1 MRALT
6 LRQLRLN
13 PETIAAARE
22 RTPLSQLIGREIKLT
37 RRGPEYVAL
46 CPFHN
51 ERTPSFTVNDAK
63 GFFWCFGCG
72 AHGDAIGWRMRRHG
86 ESFPEAVE
94 ALNAGKRVIPRA
106 ELVRRERER
115 EERDTRQRERCVDA
129 ARELWYASRPIAGTP
144 AERYL
149 RARGIQIPLPRSLR
163 FHPELLH
170 GAKSEGVRLPGLV
183 AGVQNAEGRIVAIH
197 RIFLDPATCH
207 GETPQKTRRMPQKA
221 LLGGASGGAVRLTPI
236 AARMGVCEGIETG
249 LAVLQALGGEGLWS
263 GIDAT
268 HMALIDW
275 PETVASLTVFADRD
289 PLCTSPGPMLGKRPG
304 EEWARRAAANFLKAK
319 AGRTARIAVPPG
331 DKVDFN
337 DVLRDAAE

>member
-1 MRALT
+1 MRPLT

-13 PETIAAARE
+13 PEAIAAARE
-22 RTPLSQLIGREIKLT
+22 RTPLSQLIGRDLKLA
-37 RRGPEYVAL
+37 RRGPEWVAL

-51 ERTPSFTVNDAK
+51 ERTPSFTVRDDK
-63 GFFWCFGCG
+63 GFFHCFGCG

-86 ESFPEAVE
+86 ESFTDAVE
-94 ALNAGKRVIPRA
+94 ALNAGRRA
-106 ELVRRERER
+106 ISRTELRHRERHR
-115 EERDTRQRERCVDA
+115 EEQDIRQRERRIET
-129 ARELWYASRPIAGTP
+129 ARGLWYASRPIAGTP

-149 RARGIQIPLPRSLR
+149 RARGIQIPLPRALR

-170 GAKSEGVRLPGLV
+170 GAKCEGVRLPGLV
-183 AGVQNAEGRIVAIH
+183 AGVQNAQGRIVAIH

-207 GETPQKTRRMPQKA
+207 GEAPRKTRRAPAKA
-221 LLGGASGGAVRLTPI
+221 LLGSASGGAVRLTALAP
-236 AARMGVCEGIETG
+236 RMGVCEGIETG
-249 LAVLQALGGEGLWS
+249 LAVLQALSGEALWS

-275 PETVASLTVFADRD
+275 PETVESLTVFADRD

-304 EEWARRAAANFLKAK
+304 EEWARRAAGHFLKAR

-331 DKVDFN
+331 ERVDFN
-337 DVLRDAAE
+337 DVLQGAAE